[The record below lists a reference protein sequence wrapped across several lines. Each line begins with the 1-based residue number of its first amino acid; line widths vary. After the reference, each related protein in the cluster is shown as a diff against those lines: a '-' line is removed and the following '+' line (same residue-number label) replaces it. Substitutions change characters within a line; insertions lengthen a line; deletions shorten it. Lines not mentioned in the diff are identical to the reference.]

1 MSRLVAGLLLFVFA
15 APLPAQAPA
24 DSLTQLLQQA
34 RTQRWIVRVTADSAV
49 RHEGMVTQ
57 VSDSSFTVAGHHMA
71 LAGIT
76 MLERRMSSRRSL
88 RTGAIVGG
96 LLGAGLG
103 ALGAAIACSMDESGD
118 GCSEVVILGIA
129 LVAGIGAGIG
139 GLSAGFLGSSEWRP
153 LWRK

>member
-1 MSRLVAGLLLFVFA
+1 VSRLLAGLLLFLVA
-15 APLPAQAPA
+15 APLPAQVPA

-34 RTQRWIVRVTADSAV
+34 RTQRWIVRVTADSVAGHQGV
-49 RHEGMVTQ
+49 VTQ
-57 VSDSSFTVAGHHMA
+57 VGDSSFAVAGQQMA
-71 LAGIT
+71 LARIT

-103 ALGAAIACSMDESGD
+103 ALGAAFACGMEESGD
-118 GCSEVVILGIA
+118 SCSYAVPIIV

-139 GLSAGFLGSSEWRP
+139 GLSAGFLGSSEWRIV
-153 LWRK
+153 WQK

>member
-1 MSRLVAGLLLFVFA
+1 M
-15 APLPAQAPA
+15 
-24 DSLTQLLQQA
+24 
-34 RTQRWIVRVTADSAV
+34 VRVTADSAV
-49 RHEGMVTQ
+49 VHQGVVRQ
-57 VSDSSFTVAGHHMA
+57 LSDSSFAVAGQQIA

-103 ALGAAIACSMDESGD
+103 ALGAAFACSMGESGD

-129 LVAGIGAGIG
+129 LVAGIGAGIV

-153 LWRK
+153 LWQK

>member
-57 VSDSSFTVAGHHMA
+57 VGDSSFTVAGQHLA

-76 MLERRMSSRRSL
+76 RLERRMSSRRSL

-103 ALGAAIACSMDESGD
+103 ALGAAFACGMAESGD
-118 GCSEVVILGIA
+118 SCSEAVPIIVLI
-129 LVAGIGAGIG
+129 AGIGAGIG
-139 GLSAGFLGSSEWRP
+139 GLTAGFLGSSEWRP